1 MATDMK
7 KLFLPTQR
15 YDVPPSRVEKRF
27 VWTITVELD
36 GILNQKWNAERA
48 IIFQTVILQRVRL
61 VPGAKK
67 ICDLI
72 NSHLDAST
80 TSWYKTPTSRHHIT

>member
-1 MATDMK
+1 MK

-36 GILNQKWNAERA
+36 RIQNQKWNAERA

-61 VPGAKK
+61 VPGAKTFVNG
-67 ICDLI
+67 L
-72 NSHLDAST
+72 T
-80 TSWYKTPTSRHHIT
+80 HILTRLQQFGTRLLHRGTI